1 MVKVIVG
8 GVYIYIRLQM
18 LLNYGLS
25 HKLWFIHVHPI
36 VLKWFI
42 VNHLGNIGKNYGLLM
57 FIYDLMGKD
66 GEISMVKGFEM
77 G

>member
-1 MVKVIVG
+1 MGNINGK
-8 GVYIYIRLQM
+8 
-18 LLNYGLS
+18 NYGLSHINYALS